1 VPVSIRELTAAD
13 DARRAE
19 LVTFAAA
26 GTPVTLTVA
35 DQRDQRRCFPWRGCY
50 LARHLEWRMEL
61 DRAKSLADVARPC

>member
-19 LVTFAAA
+19 LLTFAAME
-26 GTPVTLTVA
+26 PVKVA
-35 DQRDQRRCFPWRGCY
+35 DQHDQRRCFPWRGCY
-50 LARHLEWRMEL
+50 LARHPGWRMEL

>member
-13 DARRAE
+13 DACRAE
-19 LVTFAAA
+19 LLTLAACP
-26 GTPVTLTVA
+26 PVTVA

-50 LARHLEWRMEL
+50 LARHFEWRMEL

>member
-1 VPVSIRELTAAD
+1 MSIRALTAAE

-19 LVTFAAA
+19 LLTLAAA
-26 GTPVTLTVA
+26 EPVTVTVA
-35 DQRDQRRCFPWRGCY
+35 DRRDRHRCFPWRGCY